1 MQQSFVGDMNMR
13 TIKHWRTF
21 RGRPNSAVGSSG
33 MRVTIDPRGVIYLNS
48 VAWEAFDK
56 PKAVELMFDEG
67 RDVIGLK
74 ATETWAENSFPVR
87 DKSGTG
93 GKIVRASPFLAH
105 FSIKASK
112 TFLVNKAHI
121 DDDGILTL
129 PLDGITVV
137 TRGSR

>member
-1 MQQSFVGDMNMR
+1 MQ

-21 RGRPNSAVGSSG
+21 RGRPNNPIGVET
-33 MRVTIDPRGVIYLNS
+33 MRVSISPRGVIYLNS
-48 VAWEAFDK
+48 VAFESLGK

-74 ATETWAENSFPVR
+74 PCEAWQENSFPFR
-87 DKSGTG
+87 DKTG
-93 GKIVRASPFLAH
+93 ASGKIINASPFFVH
-105 FSIKASK
+105 YSIKASR

-121 DDDGILTL
+121 DDEGVLTL

-137 TRGSR
+137 SRGSR